1 MTLSRRQFI
10 ELSASACLATTA
22 LAACASKPK
31 STEGASA
38 RGSSSEGAATT
49 VVGSPIGF
57 DVFLEQR
64 GYTAAPAASLITGHA
79 FNGGL
84 RYDDD
89 AGIHTEKT
97 YVKQQVARVGDVA
110 KKSTPGTLPFFT
122 LIGIDTSTP
131 ALANAS
137 ADLILAYLLGVVGLD
152 PSRMR
157 VTTTQKSSAFLP
169 LLAKYGI
176 TDAQVRLRS
185 WDDAVKDGAGS
196 GYFAP
201 AGHPA
206 KPSAPSFS
214 IEYVMPDGVELEI
227 AEICHSEG
235 NGRSSGGIGVERVE
249 MARTGQIPSWD
260 SQLEALAR
268 AVQAESKRTG
278 AAVPPG
284 AAAITGPR
292 VVSTVSG

>member
-1 MTLSRRQFI
+1 MTLSRRHFI
-10 ELSASACLATTA
+10 ELSAYACLSTGA
-22 LAACASKPK
+22 LAACATKPK
-31 STEGASA
+31 SNQRTAA
-38 RGSSSEGAATT
+38 DGAADDTAIA
-49 VVGSPIGF
+49 VGGVPIGF
-57 DVFLEQR
+57 DTFLEQR
-64 GYTAAPAASLITGHA
+64 GFTAAPAASLITGHA

-89 AGIHTEKT
+89 TGVHTGKT
-97 YVKQQVARVGDVA
+97 YVKQQVARVEDVA
-110 KKSTPGTLPFFT
+110 NKSKPGTLPFFT

-137 ADLILAYLLGVVGLD
+137 AELILAYLTGVVGLD
-152 PSRMR
+152 PKRMR

-176 TDAQVRLRS
+176 NGAQVRMRS

-214 IEYVMPDGVELEI
+214 LEYVMPSGVELEI
-227 AEICHSEG
+227 AEICHGEG

-260 SQLEALAR
+260 SQLAALAR
-268 AVQAESKRTG
+268 AVQSESKRTG

-284 AAAITGPR
+284 VAAIAG
-292 VVSTVSG
+292 

>member
-1 MTLSRRQFI
+1 
-10 ELSASACLATTA
+10 
-22 LAACASKPK
+22 
-31 STEGASA
+31 
-38 RGSSSEGAATT
+38 
-49 VVGSPIGF
+49 
-57 DVFLEQR
+57 
-64 GYTAAPAASLITGHA
+64 
-79 FNGGL
+79 
-84 RYDDD
+84 
-89 AGIHTEKT
+89 
-97 YVKQQVARVGDVA
+97 
-110 KKSTPGTLPFFT
+110 
-122 LIGIDTSTP
+122 
-131 ALANAS
+131 
-137 ADLILAYLLGVVGLD
+137 
-152 PSRMR
+152 
-157 VTTTQKSSAFLP
+157 AFLP

-214 IEYVMPDGVELEI
+214 LEYVMPDGVELEI
-227 AEICHSEG
+227 AEICHGEG

-284 AAAITGPR
+284 AAAITGSR